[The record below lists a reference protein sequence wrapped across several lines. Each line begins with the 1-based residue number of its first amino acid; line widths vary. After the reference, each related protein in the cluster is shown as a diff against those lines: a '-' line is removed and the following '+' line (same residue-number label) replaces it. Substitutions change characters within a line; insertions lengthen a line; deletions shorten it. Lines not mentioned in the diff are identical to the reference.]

1 MTIPMNP
8 NKFPKKNSDT
18 STQKPGSP
26 VESPSILG
34 PRILPSNCCKITMKI
49 RSIMA
54 FLGSIN
60 SISAVDGIAPII
72 GPKNGIILV
81 TPTRTLIMML

>member
-1 MTIPMNP
+1 
-8 NKFPKKNSDT
+8 
-18 STQKPGSP
+18 
-26 VESPSILG
+26 
-34 PRILPSNCCKITMKI
+34 MKM

>member
-1 MTIPMNP
+1 MATE
-8 NKFPKKNSDT
+8 KLK
-18 STQKPGSP
+18 
-26 VESPSILG
+26 
-34 PRILPSNCCKITMKI
+34 
-49 RSIMA
+49 A

-81 TPTRTLIMML
+81 TRSEEHTSRVIGVIPIFI